1 MKTPLRETAA
11 KFDEARAAEAA
22 KTARLRAL
30 RLGKEAA
37 ERGRNPH
44 QSRAEPARSRFDSA
58 GPPSAKLP
66 SVLGH
71 SKWVKT
77 ADYPGGCTARHR
89 AVREIIAGQYS
100 LVRQCACRAS
110 AVMAGLVP
118 WASACSQR
126 SPCVPAIRECP
137 DQV

>member
-58 GPPSAKLP
+58 GPP
-66 SVLGH
+66 
-71 SKWVKT
+71 
-77 ADYPGGCTARHR
+77 
-89 AVREIIAGQYS
+89 
-100 LVRQCACRAS
+100 
-110 AVMAGLVP
+110 
-118 WASACSQR
+118 
-126 SPCVPAIRECP
+126 
-137 DQV
+137 